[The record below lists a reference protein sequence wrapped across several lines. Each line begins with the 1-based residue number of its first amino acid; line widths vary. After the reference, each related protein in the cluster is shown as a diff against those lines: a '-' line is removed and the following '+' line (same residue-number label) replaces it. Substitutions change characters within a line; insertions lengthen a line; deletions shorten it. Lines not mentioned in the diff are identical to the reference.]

1 MKKYSSLSAA
11 VVLASMLCSMV
22 SKAAVAGE
30 PTGPLLGFAAQRTWS
45 DETGRF
51 KIDAKLQFA
60 TEAEVKL
67 LKPDGRVVTVP
78 VPKLCKSDQA
88 FVDGF
93 LKAEAAIN
101 TVNSIGGDATDNP
114 FAGGEPDSSSPAMSE
129 AESGTLEPLQNET
142 GTLEKREAIVKGA
155 RPISITP
162 AKEFWSLPTLRP
174 FPETDFEDLII
185 ETQIEKPF
193 FASMRVMAA
202 GKQGNVVLN
211 AYQQGRGNRENFGN
225 FVLADAVSGD
235 SSEVFSF
242 DQPWKLLAI
251 TPDGSRLVAVRVEG
265 FDKGNDLAIF
275 RVVNGKVVPEFQ
287 FTAGGGSW
295 DEIQYAAFLPQS
307 RLVTISQ
314 KNQMTV
320 WDLSSKVGVKA
331 IRRGPSGGSQSAELS
346 PAAEV
351 MALLIGP
358 SIAFVDTASF
368 KLVGNIQC
376 EERPSRL
383 AFSNDGT
390 RLATFTPFNVS
401 LYDLASG
408 QVSKSIAVAEGNANT
423 SIQWV
428 GKHLLVGSVLYDT
441 EKGVPV
447 WTYEARSTGQTTLG
461 NHLFTAFGGDKGTTL
476 TVFKI
481 PHEDVLSVADD
492 VDPSQIYSIIPGDS
506 VSVDYA
512 LNNVPPAAQQQVRSA
527 VEEKIKSLGWNL
539 TSSAQNKI
547 VIKIEPGKSDE
558 AEYYTRTGFGPAP
571 FFPPPGFGGPRPS
584 GPSEKVSFVPWTH
597 SISITCGG
605 QSAFTATYVRG
616 APQSLSTK
624 EGESTQA
631 AVSRICQPSPDY
643 FKNLA
648 LAPHLLKPEYQGG
661 MGKSTIGSNGMR

>member
-225 FVLADAVSGD
+225 FVLADAV
-235 SSEVFSF
+235 
-242 DQPWKLLAI
+242 
-251 TPDGSRLVAVRVEG
+251 
-265 FDKGNDLAIF
+265 
-275 RVVNGKVVPEFQ
+275 
-287 FTAGGGSW
+287 
-295 DEIQYAAFLPQS
+295 
-307 RLVTISQ
+307 
-314 KNQMTV
+314 
-320 WDLSSKVGVKA
+320 
-331 IRRGPSGGSQSAELS
+331 
-346 PAAEV
+346 
-351 MALLIGP
+351 
-358 SIAFVDTASF
+358 
-368 KLVGNIQC
+368 
-376 EERPSRL
+376 
-383 AFSNDGT
+383 
-390 RLATFTPFNVS
+390 
-401 LYDLASG
+401 
-408 QVSKSIAVAEGNANT
+408 
-423 SIQWV
+423 
-428 GKHLLVGSVLYDT
+428 
-441 EKGVPV
+441 
-447 WTYEARSTGQTTLG
+447 
-461 NHLFTAFGGDKGTTL
+461 
-476 TVFKI
+476 
-481 PHEDVLSVADD
+481 
-492 VDPSQIYSIIPGDS
+492 
-506 VSVDYA
+506 
-512 LNNVPPAAQQQVRSA
+512 
-527 VEEKIKSLGWNL
+527 
-539 TSSAQNKI
+539 
-547 VIKIEPGKSDE
+547 
-558 AEYYTRTGFGPAP
+558 
-571 FFPPPGFGGPRPS
+571 
-584 GPSEKVSFVPWTH
+584 
-597 SISITCGG
+597 
-605 QSAFTATYVRG
+605 
-616 APQSLSTK
+616 
-624 EGESTQA
+624 
-631 AVSRICQPSPDY
+631 
-643 FKNLA
+643 
-648 LAPHLLKPEYQGG
+648 
-661 MGKSTIGSNGMR
+661 